1 MTTQHDCIAIAGLL
15 STDPEALLDRGLR
28 DAATLPRGSVP
39 VVVGLN
45 HDSAPVEV
53 RERVAFGSGL
63 VEGALGSLGG
73 SGEVEEA
80 VVVSTC
86 NRTEVYAVVGDEPG
100 WEGRLRGWLERER
113 GLEPGW
119 LKPYVYA
126 HRGEGAVRHLLGVAS
141 GLDSLVLGEPQI
153 LGQTKG
159 AYQAAVRAGVLG
171 RRLSRL
177 FQQAFAAAKQ
187 VRSETA
193 IGARPVSVAYA
204 AVSLARQ
211 IFASLEGRRALLVGA
226 GEMIE
231 LTARHLAEQ
240 GLGGVVVANRSVER
254 ARRLA
259 AVHGGE
265 AIALGEIG
273 DHLAGVDMV
282 VSCTGSELPVL
293 GKGLVER
300 ALRRRR
306 HAPLFMVDLAIPRD
320 IEPEVGELADVY
332 LYGLDD
338 LREVIEEGRRARA
351 AAAEQAELIL
361 EAHVERYLAWERT
374 QAAVGSIRAY
384 RAQAAATREELLE
397 QARRRLARGED
408 PEAVLEQLARRLT
421 NRLIHAPT
429 IGLRQAAHDADARQ
443 LRGLSLLLLDAIPPE
458 EDETE
463 T

>member
-1 MTTQHDCIAIAGLL
+1 MPLV
-15 STDPEALLDRGLR
+15 AL
-28 DAATLPRGSVP
+28 
-39 VVVGLN
+39 GLN

-53 RERVAFGSGL
+53 RERVALASGHL
-63 VEGALGSLGG
+63 EEALESLGC

-86 NRTEVYAVVGDEPG
+86 NRTEVYAVVGGEPG
-100 WEGRLRGWLERER
+100 WESRLRGWLERER
-113 GLEPGW
+113 GLEAGW
-119 LKPYVYA
+119 LAPYVYA
-126 HRGEGAVRHLLGVAS
+126 HAGESAVRHLLGVAS

-159 AYQAAVRAGVLG
+159 AYQAAARSGLLG
-171 RRLSRL
+171 GRLSRL

-231 LTARHLAEQ
+231 LTARHLCEQ
-240 GLGGVVVANRSVER
+240 GLGGVVVANRSPER

-265 AIALGEIG
+265 AIALGEIA

-282 VSCTGSELPVL
+282 ISCTGAQLPVL
-293 GKGLVER
+293 GKGMVER

-306 HAPLFMVDLAIPRD
+306 HAPLFMVDLAVPRD
-320 IEPEVGELADVY
+320 IEPEVGELSDVY

-351 AAAEQAELIL
+351 AAAEQAQLIL

-374 QAAVGSIRAY
+374 QAAVSSIRAY
-384 RAQAAATREELLE
+384 RAQAAATREQLLE

-408 PEAVLEQLARRLT
+408 PEAVLEQLAHRLT

-429 IGLRQAAHDADARQ
+429 IGLRQAARDADARQ
-443 LRGLSLLLLDAIPPE
+443 LRGLSLLLLETTAPQH
-458 EDETE
+458 DEPDS
-463 T
+463 

>member
-1 MTTQHDCIAIAGLL
+1 L
-15 STDPEALLDRGLR
+15 
-28 DAATLPRGSVP
+28 
-39 VVVGLN
+39 
-45 HDSAPVEV
+45 
-53 RERVAFGSGL
+53 
-63 VEGALGSLGG
+63 
-73 SGEVEEA
+73 
-80 VVVSTC
+80 
-86 NRTEVYAVVGDEPG
+86 
-100 WEGRLRGWLERER
+100 
-113 GLEPGW
+113 
-119 LKPYVYA
+119 
-126 HRGEGAVRHLLGVAS
+126 RHLLGVAS

-159 AYQAAVRAGVLG
+159 AYQAAVRTGLLG
-171 RRLSRL
+171 GRLSRL

-231 LTARHLAEQ
+231 LTVRHLCEQ
-240 GLGGVVVANRSVER
+240 GLGGVVVANRSLER

-259 AVHGGE
+259 EVHAGE
-265 AIALGEIG
+265 AVALGEIG
-273 DHLAGVDMV
+273 EHLAGVDMV
-282 VSCTGSELPVL
+282 ISCTGAELPVL
-293 GKGLVER
+293 GKGMVER
-300 ALRRRR
+300 ALRSRR
-306 HAPLFMVDLAIPRD
+306 HAPLFMVDLAVPRD
-320 IEPEVGELADVY
+320 IEPEVGELSDVY

-384 RAQAAATREELLE
+384 RARAAATREELLE

-408 PEAVLEQLARRLT
+408 PEAVLEHLAHRLT

-429 IGLRQAAHDADARQ
+429 VGLRQAAEQGDATGLER
-443 LRGLSLLLLDAIPPE
+443 LSLSLGVADSGPASRA
-458 EDETE
+458 DG
-463 T
+463 